1 MVFALKTSS
10 IRPTAP
16 TAAKLYRDSKEVA
29 ANLDCETPVLCFSP
43 ATLAAQ
49 AKLFIERFSCEVA
62 YAVKANPCPQV
73 IKVLAQAG
81 VGVFDVA
88 STMEMQT
95 IVRICPGAKLH
106 YHNPA
111 KSRSEI
117 ATAWHTFGC
126 RRFAADSQEEIA
138 KIAQTVGS
146 ANGSEIAI
154 RFCLPS
160 HNASAHDF
168 SSKFGVDEN
177 VAAGLMTYAAQ
188 CGFAPLL
195 TFHPGS
201 QCTDPQAWC
210 KHIEA
215 AGRIA
220 KAAGITLTRLNVG
233 GGFPA
238 CYSGSS
244 GPALATYF
252 QTIQNSVTAVF
263 GTNPP
268 ALECEPGRS
277 IAAPSFS
284 LLTCVKLVRARS
296 SDLFLNDGI
305 YGGLLEVTQVSDLL
319 PFYRVLRNGQVVSAT
334 DQREFTVFGP
344 TCDPLDVLP
353 VPLNLPSDIAESDV
367 IEFAGIGAYGMATA
381 TSFNGY
387 GSVSQVT
394 VENAYT
400 GSSSSRHRVPEL
412 SSSLLTA

>member
-1 MVFALKTSS
+1 MVLALKTSG
-10 IRPTAP
+10 IRP
-16 TAAKLYRDSKEVA
+16 AAARFEEIFRDSKEA
-29 ANLDCETPVLCFSP
+29 AASLDCEAPVLCFSP

-49 AKLFIERFSCEVA
+49 AKQFIDGFSGEVA
-62 YAVKANPCPQV
+62 YAVKANPCPKV
-73 IKVLAQAG
+73 ITVLAQSG

-88 STMEMQT
+88 STMEMET
-95 IVRICPGAKLH
+95 IARICPEAELH
-106 YHNPA
+106 YHNPV

-117 ATAWHTFGC
+117 ATAWHGFGC

-146 ANGSEIAI
+146 ASATEIAI

-160 HNASAHDF
+160 QNASAHDF
-168 SSKFGVDEN
+168 SSKFGADET
-177 VAAGLMTYAAQ
+177 AACRLMKYAAE
-188 CGFAPLL
+188 CGFRPLL

-201 QCTDPQAWC
+201 QCTDPQAWAR
-210 KHIEA
+210 HIEA

-252 QTIQNSVTAVF
+252 QAIDDSVSAIF
-263 GTNPP
+263 GNNPP

-277 IAAPSFS
+277 IAAPAFS
-284 LLTCVKLVRARS
+284 LLTSVKLVRAHS
-296 SDLFLNDGI
+296 ADLFLNDGI
-305 YGGLLEVTQVSDLL
+305 YGGLLEVTQVSELL
-319 PFYRVLRNGQVVSAT
+319 PLYRVLRNGLVVDAT
-334 DQREFTVFGP
+334 DQRAFTVFGP

-353 VPLNLPSDIAESDV
+353 VRLKLPSDIRESDI
-367 IEFAGIGAYGMATA
+367 IEFAGIGAYGTATA

-394 VENAYT
+394 VKNAYA
-400 GSSSSRHRVPEL
+400 GQSNR
-412 SSSLLTA
+412 

>member
-1 MVFALKTSS
+1 MVLALKTSG
-10 IRPTAP
+10 IRPAAP
-16 TAAKLYRDSKEVA
+16 TFEEIFHDSKQVA
-29 ANLDCETPVLCFSP
+29 TSLDCEAPILCFSP
-43 ATLAAQ
+43 ATLATR
-49 AKLFIERFSCEVA
+49 AKLFIEGFPGEVA

-81 VGVFDVA
+81 VDVFDVA
-88 STMEMQT
+88 STMEMEA
-95 IVRICPGAKLH
+95 IARICPGAEFH
-106 YHNPA
+106 YHNPV

-117 ATAWHTFGC
+117 ATAWHAFGC
-126 RRFAADSQEEIA
+126 RRFAADSHEEIA

-146 ANGSEIAI
+146 SSGAEIAI

-160 HNASAHDF
+160 QKASAHDF
-168 SSKFGVDEN
+168 SSKFGADEIG
-177 VAAGLMTYAAQ
+177 AAGLMKYAVQ
-188 CGFAPLL
+188 CGFTPLL

-201 QCTDPQAWC
+201 QCTDPQAWAR
-210 KHIEA
+210 HIEA

-220 KAAGITLTRLNVG
+220 EAAGTTLTRLNVG

-252 QTIQNSVTAVF
+252 RAIEDSVSAVF
-263 GTNPP
+263 GSIPP

-277 IAAPSFS
+277 IVAAAFS
-284 LLTCVKLVRARS
+284 LLTSVKLVRARS
-296 SDLFLNDGI
+296 ADLFLNDGI

-319 PFYRVLRNGQVVSAT
+319 PFYRVLRNGQVVAT
-334 DQREFTVFGP
+334 TDHRAFTVFGP

-353 VPLNLPSDIAESDV
+353 VPLILPSDVGESDV

-394 VENAYT
+394 VENAYA
-400 GSSSSRHRVPEL
+400 GHVIC
-412 SSSLLTA
+412 